1 MTFYNR
7 NGKLYVRINGR
18 RISTKLEDTPNN
30 RKLVKSYYK
39 NDEFFNKFGINNST
53 LITVVEHCE
62 NVMEEKSN
70 TLKHSTLRSYN
81 SILKTRIKPYFKNI
95 TVVEVTPL
103 FLKDFYKSLPCMSTL
118 RIAKAI
124 LKDVFEESLLNKVIK
139 SNPFNEISNPKFQS
153 SYEINPFNYE
163 ELKLILNHES
173 HIKNLLAIALLTGM
187 RAGEIIALKW
197 SDIDFKN
204 MEIDVNKTVMYG
216 IEGTPKTASSKA
228 VIDLPQELLPFLKNQ
243 QKRTGLREYLFY
255 SAQGKRF
262 DSTISL
268 SYYYKKVLKSL
279 NIEYRGFHQTRHT
292 FASLKLS
299 MGERLEWVSF
309 MLRHKN
315 PSVTLQKY
323 YKYIPRKKEKRV
335 LFDVS
340 NKAQKRHTI

>member
-18 RISTKLEDTPNN
+18 RISTKLEDTTNN

-39 NDEFFNKFGINNST
+39 NDEFFNKFGINNNT
-53 LITVVEHCE
+53 LISVVEHCE
-62 NVMEEKSN
+62 NVMEEKSK

-103 FLKDFYKSLPCMSTL
+103 FLKDFYKFLPCTGTL

-124 LKDVFEESLLNKVIK
+124 LKDVFEESLLNRVIK

-153 SYEINPFNYE
+153 KYEINPFNYD
-163 ELKLILNHES
+163 ELKLLLNYDS
-173 HIKNLLAIALLTGM
+173 HIKNLIAVALLTGM

-197 SDIDFKN
+197 TDIDFKK
-204 MEIDVNKTVMYG
+204 MEIDVNKTIMNG
-216 IEGTPKTASSKA
+216 IEDLPKTFSSKA
-228 VIDLPQELLPFLKNQ
+228 IIDLPEELLPFLKNQ
-243 QKRTGLREYLFY
+243 LQRTGLREYVFY
-255 SAQGKRF
+255 TARGNRF
-262 DSTISL
+262 NSTCDL
-268 SYYYKKVLKSL
+268 TYYYKKILKSL

-315 PSVTLQKY
+315 PSITLQKY
-323 YKYIPRKKEKRV
+323 YKYVPRRKEKRV
-335 LFDVS
+335 LFDIS
-340 NKAQKRHTI
+340 DNAQNRHSI